1 MSNHYSGINVM
12 PHVCQL
18 YLNFFKK
25 GIPLTNSSG
34 EGPGASVPWDGVD
47 TDDERFGYRQG

>member
-1 MSNHYSGINVM
+1 M